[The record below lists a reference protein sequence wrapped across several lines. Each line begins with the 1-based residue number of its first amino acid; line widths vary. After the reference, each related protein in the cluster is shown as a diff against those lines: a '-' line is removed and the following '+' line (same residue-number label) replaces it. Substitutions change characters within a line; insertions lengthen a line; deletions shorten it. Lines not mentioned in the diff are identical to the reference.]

1 MSNGGG
7 GGRGLLGFNWKC
19 NCIGA
24 YIWKKDAQC
33 VYSRISKINTIP
45 KFEKILFAC
54 LNRSALFSGIC
65 MYLVEVKKHVF
76 YYIYILFSQS
86 FRVSLG
92 KKEGPNSEIRW
103 ESGILIARETQKWI
117 LLILHVKQ
125 MQEIYS
131 LRGNK
136 ESKPRNGAMQPFGQ
150 PNIKNGKR
158 AKFASKFKLCKGKK
172 LFNF

>member
-1 MSNGGG
+1 MS
-7 GGRGLLGFNWKC
+7 F
-19 NCIGA
+19 
-24 YIWKKDAQC
+24 
-33 VYSRISKINTIP
+33 ISYFP
-45 KFEKILFAC
+45 ILFGF
-54 LNRSALFSGIC
+54 LS
-65 MYLVEVKKHVF
+65 E
-76 YYIYILFSQS
+76 
-86 FRVSLG
+86 